1 MQIMKF
7 AQNCEEREK
16 ERDKRDRGER
26 ERETVADLQRE
37 TSGAF
42 L

>member
-7 AQNCEEREK
+7 AQNCEERER